1 MLFFLSEKLKTNF
14 VKVFLKNSVFSKLKV
29 IVSNV
34 VPHFLHLVTEEE
46 IQQKDDEWI
55 MLRNLNFSGF
65 DLTGNNDV
73 VEFWQKVS
81 KI

>member
-46 IQQKDDEWI
+46 IQQKDDE
-55 MLRNLNFSGF
+55 
-65 DLTGNNDV
+65 
-73 VEFWQKVS
+73 
-81 KI
+81 